1 MVGSRPAVRSF
12 DIGPLMQ
19 LDAKVKRIGILLPS
33 SNSVLEP
40 LAAKTNVGS
49 NISFHFSRLGVIDI
63 TLASNSINQ
72 FTLAAQYEAGK
83 LLCDANV
90 DCVIWG
96 GTSASWLGLQHD
108 IDFCTSFTQKTGVSA
123 GTCVLEMNQIM
134 ASDRVKTYGLVT
146 PYTSDVQYQIIENYK
161 TLGFSCV
168 SEQHYGGILSNDYA
182 SIPTAQTEKMVR
194 LVAKKNPDIILIMC
208 TNMRGAT
215 VAATLAP
222 ELGIPIMD
230 SATVAIQS
238 GLRLVG

>member
-1 MVGSRPAVRSF
+1 
-12 DIGPLMQ
+12 
-19 LDAKVKRIGILLPS
+19 
-33 SNSVLEP
+33 
-40 LAAKTNVGS
+40 
-49 NISFHFSRLGVIDI
+49 
-63 TLASNSINQ
+63 
-72 FTLAAQYEAGK
+72 
-83 LLCDANV
+83 
-90 DCVIWG
+90 
-96 GTSASWLGLQHD
+96 
-108 IDFCTSFTQKTGVSA
+108 
-123 GTCVLEMNQIM
+123 M

-194 LVAKKNPDIILIMC
+194 LVAKKNPDIIIIMC
-208 TNMRGAT
+208 TNMRGAR